1 MYRGEAMLGYT
12 KYDLMDM
19 LYAIEEGIFYLPP
32 SNHDNTRLNLQKAG
46 DLIEGLM
53 AEGRV

>member
-1 MYRGEAMLGYT
+1 MLGYT

-32 SNHDNTRLNLQKAG
+32 SNHDDTRLNLQRAG
-46 DLIEGLM
+46 DLIEGIL
-53 AEGRV
+53 AEGHVV